1 MDKQPLG
8 WNSLSQIPVF
18 FLCRR
23 GRPHFDSGL
32 INSAVFQEKRIKSP
46 IVKFVQLYIQ
56 MQIYGARNGHF
67 PFIADYAY
75 FCSLLRISSA
85 FFSFQLQRYGGNK
98 TISKNKC
105 SLFVRF
111 SALFISHCK
120 DTTSAISAS
129 GYGGLRPVSQGQ
141 MRINPLLY
149 PISTPIGR

>member
-1 MDKQPLG
+1 M
-8 WNSLSQIPVF
+8 SQIPVF
-18 FLCRR
+18 FLCGR
-23 GRPHFDSGL
+23 GRPHSDSGL

-56 MQIYGARNGHF
+56 MQIYG
-67 PFIADYAY
+67 
-75 FCSLLRISSA
+75 
-85 FFSFQLQRYGGNK
+85 GNRA
-98 TISKNKC
+98 ISKNKC

-141 MRINPLLY
+141 MRINSSGGQFP
-149 PISTPIGR
+149 STQINLCHFRIVLERQTNVALAECLHFERRSNFEENNA